1 MQKMLET
8 WVRSL
13 GREDPPREGYGNA
26 LQYSCLENPMD
37 RGVWWITVH
46 GVAESDMNEQLSMH
60 VIPYTDNMGEIT
72 AVCLSVSLSL
82 PETLSNA

>member
-1 MQKMLET
+1 
-8 WVRSL
+8 
-13 GREDPPREGYGNA
+13 
-26 LQYSCLENPMD
+26 MD
-37 RGVWWITVH
+37 REAWWITVH

-60 VIPYTDNMGEIT
+60 VIPYTDKMGDIP

>member
-1 MQKMLET
+1 
-8 WVRSL
+8 
-13 GREDPPREGYGNA
+13 
-26 LQYSCLENPMD
+26 MD
-37 RGVWWITVH
+37 REAWWITVH